1 MHCTAPCLQIIVN
14 ESREQNPLKIRG
26 GGVLHNDEIINLIG
40 STVNISR
47 LLDCEYLLLQAVSYD
62 CVKTVQIY
70 VVSDLITLYTLS
82 ISFSRKI
89 LYIL

>member
-1 MHCTAPCLQIIVN
+1 M
-14 ESREQNPLKIRG
+14 
-26 GGVLHNDEIINLIG
+26 HNDEIINLIG
-40 STVNISR
+40 PTVNISR
-47 LLDCEYLLLQAVSYD
+47 LLDCEYLLLQAVSYY

>member
-1 MHCTAPCLQIIVN
+1 M
-14 ESREQNPLKIRG
+14 
-26 GGVLHNDEIINLIG
+26 HNDEIINLI
-40 STVNISR
+40 SPTVNISR

-62 CVKTVQIY
+62 CVKTVKIY

-82 ISFSRKI
+82 IPFSRKI

>member
-1 MHCTAPCLQIIVN
+1 M
-14 ESREQNPLKIRG
+14 
-26 GGVLHNDEIINLIG
+26 HNDEIINLIG
-40 STVNISR
+40 PTVNISR

-70 VVSDLITLYTLS
+70 VVSDMITLYTLS

>member
-1 MHCTAPCLQIIVN
+1 M
-14 ESREQNPLKIRG
+14 
-26 GGVLHNDEIINLIG
+26 HNDEIINLIG

-70 VVSDLITLYTLS
+70 VVSNMITLYTLS

>member
-1 MHCTAPCLQIIVN
+1 M
-14 ESREQNPLKIRG
+14 
-26 GGVLHNDEIINLIG
+26 HNDEIINLIG

-47 LLDCEYLLLQAVSYD
+47 LLDCEYLLLQAVLYD

>member
-1 MHCTAPCLQIIVN
+1 M
-14 ESREQNPLKIRG
+14 
-26 GGVLHNDEIINLIG
+26 HNDEIINLIS

-70 VVSDLITLYTLS
+70 VVSDIITLYTLS

>member
-1 MHCTAPCLQIIVN
+1 M
-14 ESREQNPLKIRG
+14 
-26 GGVLHNDEIINLIG
+26 HNDEIINLIG

-62 CVKTVQIY
+62 CVKTVQMY
-70 VVSDLITLYTLS
+70 VVSDMITLYTLS

>member
-1 MHCTAPCLQIIVN
+1 M
-14 ESREQNPLKIRG
+14 
-26 GGVLHNDEIINLIG
+26 HNDEIINLIG

-62 CVKTVQIY
+62 WVKAVQIY
-70 VVSDLITLYTLS
+70 VVSDMITLYTLS

>member
-1 MHCTAPCLQIIVN
+1 M
-14 ESREQNPLKIRG
+14 
-26 GGVLHNDEIINLIG
+26 HNDEIINLIS

-47 LLDCEYLLLQAVSYD
+47 LLDCGYLLLQAVSYD

>member
-1 MHCTAPCLQIIVN
+1 M
-14 ESREQNPLKIRG
+14 
-26 GGVLHNDEIINLIG
+26 HNDEIINLI
-40 STVNISR
+40 SPTVNISR
-47 LLDCEYLLLQAVSYD
+47 LLDSEYLLLQAVSYD
-62 CVKTVQIY
+62 CVKAVQIY

>member
-1 MHCTAPCLQIIVN
+1 MQ
-14 ESREQNPLKIRG
+14 
-26 GGVLHNDEIINLIG
+26 NDEIVNLI
-40 STVNISR
+40 SAIVNISR
-47 LLDCEYLLLQAVSYD
+47 LLDCEYLLLQDVSYD

-89 LYIL
+89 LYILY

>member
-1 MHCTAPCLQIIVN
+1 M
-14 ESREQNPLKIRG
+14 
-26 GGVLHNDEIINLIG
+26 HNDEIINLIS

-62 CVKTVQIY
+62 CVKTVRIY

>member
-1 MHCTAPCLQIIVN
+1 M
-14 ESREQNPLKIRG
+14 
-26 GGVLHNDEIINLIG
+26 HNDEIINLIS

-62 CVKTVQIY
+62 FVKTVQIY

>member
-1 MHCTAPCLQIIVN
+1 M
-14 ESREQNPLKIRG
+14 
-26 GGVLHNDEIINLIG
+26 HNDEIINLIG
-40 STVNISR
+40 ATVNISR

>member
-1 MHCTAPCLQIIVN
+1 M
-14 ESREQNPLKIRG
+14 
-26 GGVLHNDEIINLIG
+26 HNDEIINLIG

-62 CVKTVQIY
+62 FVKTVQIY

>member
-1 MHCTAPCLQIIVN
+1 M
-14 ESREQNPLKIRG
+14 
-26 GGVLHNDEIINLIG
+26 HNDEIINLIG
-40 STVNISR
+40 LTVNISR

>member
-1 MHCTAPCLQIIVN
+1 M
-14 ESREQNPLKIRG
+14 
-26 GGVLHNDEIINLIG
+26 HNDEIINLIS

-62 CVKTVQIY
+62 WVKAVQIY
-70 VVSDLITLYTLS
+70 VVSDMITLYTLS

>member
-1 MHCTAPCLQIIVN
+1 M
-14 ESREQNPLKIRG
+14 
-26 GGVLHNDEIINLIG
+26 HNDEIINLIS

-62 CVKTVQIY
+62 WVKTVQIY
-70 VVSDLITLYTLS
+70 VVSNIITLYTLS

>member
-1 MHCTAPCLQIIVN
+1 M
-14 ESREQNPLKIRG
+14 
-26 GGVLHNDEIINLIG
+26 HNDEIINLIS

-62 CVKTVQIY
+62 FVKTVRIY
-70 VVSDLITLYTLS
+70 VVSDLTTLYTLS
-82 ISFSRKI
+82 IPFSRKI

>member
-1 MHCTAPCLQIIVN
+1 M
-14 ESREQNPLKIRG
+14 
-26 GGVLHNDEIINLIG
+26 HNDEIINLIG
-40 STVNISR
+40 PTVNISR

>member
-1 MHCTAPCLQIIVN
+1 MQ
-14 ESREQNPLKIRG
+14 
-26 GGVLHNDEIINLIG
+26 NDEIVNLI
-40 STVNISR
+40 SAIVNISR

-62 CVKTVQIY
+62 CVKAVQIY
-70 VVSDLITLYTLS
+70 VVSDMITLYTLS

>member
-1 MHCTAPCLQIIVN
+1 MQ
-14 ESREQNPLKIRG
+14 
-26 GGVLHNDEIINLIG
+26 NDEIVNLI
-40 STVNISR
+40 SAIVNISR
-47 LLDCEYLLLQAVSYD
+47 LLDCEYLLLQDVSYD

>member
-1 MHCTAPCLQIIVN
+1 M
-14 ESREQNPLKIRG
+14 
-26 GGVLHNDEIINLIG
+26 HNDEIINLIS

-47 LLDCEYLLLQAVSYD
+47 LLDCEYLLLQAVSYY

>member
-1 MHCTAPCLQIIVN
+1 M
-14 ESREQNPLKIRG
+14 
-26 GGVLHNDEIINLIG
+26 HNDEIINLIS

-70 VVSDLITLYTLS
+70 VVSDLITL
-82 ISFSRKI
+82 
-89 LYIL
+89 

>member
-1 MHCTAPCLQIIVN
+1 M
-14 ESREQNPLKIRG
+14 
-26 GGVLHNDEIINLIG
+26 HNDEIINLIG

-70 VVSDLITLYTLS
+70 VVSDMITLYTLS

>member
-1 MHCTAPCLQIIVN
+1 M
-14 ESREQNPLKIRG
+14 
-26 GGVLHNDEIINLIG
+26 HNDEIINLIS

-47 LLDCEYLLLQAVSYD
+47 LLDCEYLLLQAVSYY
-62 CVKTVQIY
+62 CVKTVRIY

>member
-1 MHCTAPCLQIIVN
+1 MQ
-14 ESREQNPLKIRG
+14 
-26 GGVLHNDEIINLIG
+26 NDEIVNLI
-40 STVNISR
+40 SAIVNISR
-47 LLDCEYLLLQAVSYD
+47 LLDCEYLLLQDVSYD

-70 VVSDLITLYTLS
+70 VGSDLITLYTLS

>member
-1 MHCTAPCLQIIVN
+1 M
-14 ESREQNPLKIRG
+14 
-26 GGVLHNDEIINLIG
+26 HNDEIINLIG

-47 LLDCEYLLLQAVSYD
+47 LLDCEYLLLQAVSYY
-62 CVKTVQIY
+62 CVKTVRIY

>member
-1 MHCTAPCLQIIVN
+1 MQ
-14 ESREQNPLKIRG
+14 
-26 GGVLHNDEIINLIG
+26 NDEIINLIS
-40 STVNISR
+40 STVNILR

>member
-1 MHCTAPCLQIIVN
+1 M
-14 ESREQNPLKIRG
+14 
-26 GGVLHNDEIINLIG
+26 HNDEIINLIS

>member
-1 MHCTAPCLQIIVN
+1 M
-14 ESREQNPLKIRG
+14 
-26 GGVLHNDEIINLIG
+26 HNDEIINLIG

-47 LLDCEYLLLQAVSYD
+47 LLDCEYLLLQAVSYY